1 MSGIN
6 YLLDTNFI
14 LGILKSSP
22 AVLGEISERKILAS
36 ACAYSVI
43 TRMELLGF
51 PGITSAED
59 GLIRQK
65 LESFTPISL
74 TPPIEDVVI
83 KLRQTRKIR
92 LPDAIIAA
100 TAIVDGVELLTLD
113 QHLLAVVHSSVS
125 ELFLKLIDLYV
136 TVRQM
141 ARLRRFPS
149 PCAPSNGVLRASPGY
164 PGGRGTRPPFS
175 LRDKGTL
182 LCTRRGVKR
191 SRRGGDEGGVVTT
204 LSNAHQSPIMGRARY
219 PFRGTNHQ
227 SP

>member
-36 ACAYSVI
+36 ECAYSAI

-74 TPPIEDVVI
+74 TLPIEDVVI
-83 KLRQTRKIR
+83 KLRQTRKIK

-100 TAIVDGVELLTLD
+100 TAIFAGVELLTLD
-113 QHLLAVVHSSVS
+113 QHLLAVVQSV
-125 ELFLKLIDLYV
+125 
-136 TVRQM
+136 
-141 ARLRRFPS
+141 
-149 PCAPSNGVLRASPGY
+149 AS
-164 PGGRGTRPPFS
+164 
-175 LRDKGTL
+175 K
-182 LCTRRGVKR
+182 
-191 SRRGGDEGGVVTT
+191 
-204 LSNAHQSPIMGRARY
+204 
-219 PFRGTNHQ
+219 
-227 SP
+227 